1 MDYTE
6 YEERTA
12 EYMRLAISMMKKHG
26 IAQTPANYAVW
37 YEYVSGNNANLME
50 ALDGE
55 LATHGQLTEQ
65 QSRDLYERFF
75 DREKDRNALLEMRQE
90 MGRLLKQVLNFV
102 YTGVN
107 TTDKSNNQLHRM
119 LARLQPDMSKQQL
132 HDLVEEILI
141 ETRLVVSAGELLSE
155 RLNKA
160 VSEVE
165 TLKKLLDETRR
176 EAKIDTLTG
185 LANRKAFDEAV
196 SKASH
201 DADSSGMDVSVIFCD
216 LDMFSSINEKHGQL
230 VGDQVLR
237 VVAETLK
244 NGLKGRDMVAR
255 YGGEEFAILLM
266 NTTLQNARLIAETLR
281 TEISGKR
288 IQRKDTHEPLGV
300 ITMSFGVARYV
311 SSEGVDSF
319 MQRADRALYMAK
331 RQGRNS
337 VSEAP
342 PPII

>member
-6 YEERTA
+6 YEERTS

-26 IAQTPANYAVW
+26 IATTPANYAVW

-50 ALDGE
+50 ALDQQLTE
-55 LATHGQLTEQ
+55 HGLLTEQ
-65 QSRDLYERFF
+65 QSRALYERFF
-75 DREKDRNALLEMRQE
+75 DRENDRNAVLEMRQE

-107 TTDKSNNQLHRM
+107 TTDKSNNQLQRM
-119 LARLQPDMSKQQL
+119 LARLQPDISKQQL
-132 HDLVEEILI
+132 HNLVEEILI
-141 ETRLVVSAGELLSE
+141 ETRLVVSTGEILNE
-155 RLNKA
+155 RLNTA
-160 VSEVE
+160 VTEVE
-165 TLKKLLDETRR
+165 TLKKLLDDTRR
-176 EAKIDTLTG
+176 EAKTDTLTG
-185 LANRKAFDEAV
+185 LVNRKAFDETITKAV
-196 SKASH
+196 H
-201 DADSSGMDVSVIFCD
+201 DADHRGMDISVIFCD

-255 YGGEEFAILLM
+255 YGGEEFAILMM
-266 NTTLQNARLIAETLR
+266 NTTIQNARLIAETLR
-281 TEISGKR
+281 ADIAGKR
-288 IQRKDTHEPLGV
+288 IQRKDTHEPLGT

-311 SSEGVDSF
+311 GGEGIDSF

>member
-1 MDYTE
+1 M
-6 YEERTA
+6 
-12 EYMRLAISMMKKHG
+12 S
-26 IAQTPANYAVW
+26 
-37 YEYVSGNNANLME
+37 
-50 ALDGE
+50 
-55 LATHGQLTEQ
+55 
-65 QSRDLYERFF
+65 
-75 DREKDRNALLEMRQE
+75 
-90 MGRLLKQVLNFV
+90 RLLKQVLNFV

-107 TTDKSNNQLHRM
+107 TTDKSNTQLHRM
-119 LARLQPDMSKQQL
+119 LARLQPDISKQQL

-141 ETRLVVSAGELLSE
+141 ETRLVVSAGEILGE
-155 RLNKA
+155 RLSNGVAK
-160 VSEVE
+160 VEV
-165 TLKKLLDETRR
+165 LKKLLDEARR
-176 EAKIDTLTG
+176 EAKTDTLIG
-185 LANRKAFDEAV
+185 LANRKAFDDEIIKVTHEA
-196 SKASH
+196 
-201 DADSSGMDVSVIFCD
+201 DTSGMDVSIVFCD

-237 VVAETLK
+237 VVAETPK
-244 NGLKGRDMVAR
+244 NSLKGRDIVAR
-255 YGGEEFAILLM
+255 YGGEEFAILLI
-266 NTTLQNARLIAETLR
+266 NTTLQNAWLIAEALR

>member
-26 IAQTPANYAVW
+26 IATTPANYAVW
-37 YEYVSGNNANLME
+37 YEYVSGNNANLMD
-50 ALDGE
+50 ALDAE
-55 LATHGQLTEQ
+55 LAETGRLTEQ

-75 DREKDRNALLEMRQE
+75 DREKDRHALFEMRQE

-107 TTDKSNNQLHRM
+107 STDKSNHQLNSM

-141 ETRLVVSAGELLSE
+141 ETRLIVSAGELLSE
-155 RLNKA
+155 RLNTA
-160 VSEVE
+160 VTEVE
-165 TLKKLLDETRR
+165 VLKKQLDETRR
-176 EAKIDTLTG
+176 EAKKDTLTG
-185 LANRKAFDEAV
+185 LANRKAFDDAV
-196 SKASH
+196 SKACA
-201 DADSSGMDVSVIFCD
+201 DADATGMDLSLIFCD
-216 LDMFSSINEKHGQL
+216 LDMFSALNEKHGQL
-230 VGDQVLR
+230 VGDLVLR
-237 VVAETLK
+237 VVADTLR
-244 NGLKGRDMVAR
+244 GSLKGRDLVAR

-266 NTTLQNARLIAETLR
+266 NTSLQNARAIADTLR
-281 TEISGKR
+281 NEISGKR

-311 SSEGVDSF
+311 AGEGVDSF
-319 MQRADRALYMAK
+319 MQRSDRALYMAK
-331 RQGRNS
+331 RQGRNN